1 MSKSI
6 LIVDDEPDIIK
17 LISDILSEL
26 SFNIIKASTVK
37 EAVDCIEN
45 KSFDIALLDV
55 SLDETKRDGVFLL
68 KTIKEKLPETQV
80 IMMSGHA
87 NIQIAVDA
95 MKLGAFEFIE
105 KPFSEQRLVN
115 FIKRA
120 SEILDLKSQNK
131 ELKENY
137 FKSYEFIG
145 NSPSIKKIKNSI
157 DKIALTDSRA
167 NYWTIWIRQRITRKK
182 NTS

>member
-37 EAVDCIEN
+37 EALDFIEN
-45 KSFDIALLDV
+45 RSFDIALLDV

-105 KPFSEQRLVN
+105 KPFSEQRLIN

-120 SEILDLKSQNK
+120 SEILDLKTQNK

-145 NSPSIKKIKNSI
+145 LSLIHI
-157 DKIALTDSRA
+157 
-167 NYWTIWIRQRITRKK
+167 
-182 NTS
+182 

>member
-95 MKLGAFEFIE
+95 MKLG
-105 KPFSEQRLVN
+105 LLN
-115 FIKRA
+115 
-120 SEILDLKSQNK
+120 L
-131 ELKENY
+131 
-137 FKSYEFIG
+137 
-145 NSPSIKKIKNSI
+145 
-157 DKIALTDSRA
+157 
-167 NYWTIWIRQRITRKK
+167 
-182 NTS
+182 